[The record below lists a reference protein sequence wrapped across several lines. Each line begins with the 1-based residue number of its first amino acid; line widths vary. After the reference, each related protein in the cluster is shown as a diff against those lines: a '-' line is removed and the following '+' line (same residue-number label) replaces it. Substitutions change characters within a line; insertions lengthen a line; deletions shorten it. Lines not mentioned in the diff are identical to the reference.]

1 MSDHQHTPRPRRTD
15 LRGTARARPEPSP
28 RREALLGLWALVAT
42 LTLLVVLWLPSR
54 VAIPEDLLAP
64 ADLPEPPPEQL
75 VLEPVAFDDLPGWTE
90 DPVEDALPALRR
102 SCLRMRFLGP
112 AREIRPIEQGGTV
125 ADWLPFCDVVLEI
138 EEGAAAASTL
148 RSALQEHLA
157 AFAVRNN
164 ARDEGLFTGYYEP
177 TLQGSRRR
185 TTRYRYPLYLR
196 PRDIVSVDLGR
207 FREEFDGRRVAG
219 RLVGNELRPYHDRAA
234 IDDGALSRKGLE
246 LVWVDDAVDSFFL
259 HIQGSGRVELT
270 GGGVMRV
277 GYAGQNGHPYYAI
290 GRELVVRDGVD
301 PKDVSMQSIR
311 AWLADNPEQADEVM
325 QLNPS
330 YVFFREL
337 RGDGP
342 LGSQGVPLEPGR
354 SLAVDRSYHPMGAPV
369 WLDATAP
376 DADDAEAQEGM
387 SLQRL
392 MVAQDTGGAIRGPVR
407 GDVFWGGGERGAEIA
422 GRMKNEGRMW
432 IMLPKPIAERVVARF
447 SGEAAT
453 PGDGESSQ
461 AASGG

>member
-1 MSDHQHTPRPRRTD
+1 MNDDASRPSGPSPEI
-15 LRGTARARPEPSP
+15 RGTARLRDRSSG
-28 RREALLGLWALVAT
+28 RREALLWIWATVAT
-42 LTLLVVLWLPSR
+42 IAMLVLLWLPSR
-54 VAIPEDLLAP
+54 VAIPPDLLSP
-64 ADLPEPPPEQL
+64 VDLPEPPPDRL
-75 VLEPVAFDDLPGWTE
+75 VLEPVSYDALPGWDDDE
-90 DPVEDALPALRR
+90 VEAALPALQR
-102 SCLRMRFLGP
+102 SCLRMRFLDP
-112 AREIRPIEQGGTV
+112 EREVRPVEQGGTI
-125 ADWLPFCDVVLEI
+125 ADWMPFCGELLEV
-138 EEGAAAASTL
+138 ESGENAGPSLRATL
-148 RSALQEHLA
+148 QAHLVP
-157 AFAVRNN
+157 FAVRNN
-164 ARDEGLFTGYYEP
+164 RKDEGLFTGYYEP

-185 TTRYRYPLYLR
+185 TERYRYPLYLR
-196 PRDIVSVDLGR
+196 PRDIIQVDLGR

-219 RLVGNELRPYHDRAA
+219 RLVGDELRPYHDRAA
-234 IDDGALSRKGLE
+234 IDDGALARKGLE

-259 HIQGSGRVELT
+259 HIQGSGRVELE

-311 AWLADNPEQADEVM
+311 AWLAENPEQADEVM

-376 DADDAEAQEGM
+376 DAEDAEAQEGM
-387 SLQRL
+387 ALQQL

-422 GRMKNEGRMW
+422 GRMKNRGRMW
-432 IMLPKPIAERVVARF
+432 IMLPRTVAERVVARDLELEAEAGADRVST
-447 SGEAAT
+447 SGS
-453 PGDGESSQ
+453 P
-461 AASGG
+461 

>member
-1 MSDHQHTPRPRRTD
+1 MEPNDQKAQGGPTAPV
-15 LRGTARARPEPSP
+15 RGAAQARNAEPAR
-28 RREALLGLWALVAT
+28 RREGLLWVWALVAT
-42 LTLLVVLWLPSR
+42 ASLLVMLWLPPR
-54 VAIPEDLLAP
+54 LALPGDLFVPLAR
-64 ADLPEPPPEQL
+64 PEPPPDRL
-75 VLEPVAFDDLPGWTE
+75 VLEPVSYDALPGWA
-90 DPVEDALPALRR
+90 DDDVAAALPALRR
-102 SCLRMRFLGP
+102 SCLRMRFLDP
-112 AREIRPIEQGGTV
+112 DQEVRPVEQGGTI
-125 ADWLPFCDVVLEI
+125 ADWMPFCVDLLEAKD
-138 EEGAAAASTL
+138 GAAL
-148 RSALQEHLA
+148 RAVLQEHLVP
-157 AFAVRNN
+157 FAVRNN
-164 ARDEGLFTGYYEP
+164 RREEGLFTGYYEP

-185 TTRYRYPLYLR
+185 TARYRYPLYLR
-196 PRDIVSVDLGR
+196 PRDIVSVDLGK

-219 RLVGNELRPYHDRAA
+219 RLVGDELRPYHDRAA
-234 IDDGALSRKGLE
+234 IDDGALARKGLE

-259 HIQGSGRVELT
+259 HIQGSGRVELA
-270 GGGVMRV
+270 GGEVMRV

-290 GRELVVRDGVD
+290 GRELVIRDGVD

-311 AWLADNPEQADEVM
+311 AWLADHPEQADEVM

-330 YVFFREL
+330 YVFFREV

-354 SLAVDRSYHPMGAPV
+354 SLAVDRGYHPMGAPV

-422 GRMKNEGRMW
+422 GRMKNRGRMW
-432 IMLPKPIAERVVARF
+432 VMLPKSIAERIVAQLLDT
-447 SGEAAT
+447 A
-453 PGDGESSQ
+453 PGTDG
-461 AASGG
+461 